1 MPCSIF
7 FFLLLGFFVLLG
19 IFFVPPPSHACWIKT
34 LFFSFHV
41 LHLILAFGRWERLR
55 EPGLFLYVLPLVYG
69 PRSEQAGHCF
79 WFFWGFFVKEQR
91 KEIAAPQVRKFTSC
105 RVSSNVSGGP
115 IGQDST
121 EPPRFL
127 VDLTVLI
134 TNLIFMMQVSATQ
147 TCMLMYANNDA
158 PWSSPAGGAGPEA
171 R

>member
-1 MPCSIF
+1 M
-7 FFLLLGFFVLLG
+7 LLVF
-19 IFFVPPPSHACWIKT
+19 FFVPPPSHACWIKN
-34 LFFSFHV
+34 LFFSFHI

-55 EPGLFLYVLPLVYG
+55 EPGLFLYVLPLVYV
-69 PRSEQAGHCF
+69 PRSEQAGQCF
-79 WFFWGFFVKEQR
+79 CLVFSLREQR
-91 KEIAAPQVRKFTSC
+91 KKIAAPQVRKFTSC

-127 VDLTVLI
+127 VNLTVLI
-134 TNLIFMMQVSATQ
+134 TNLIFMTQVSATQ